1 MSTFSSI
8 PADSK
13 IASNELAFAIRD
25 KFPVSDGHTLVIP
38 HREIADWWDATPAER
53 QCLFDLVDEV
63 RAGLLETHSPEGFNI
78 GFNSGAAA
86 GQTIEHLHIH
96 VIPRYRGDMA
106 DPRGGVRHVIPE
118 RGNYLS
124 PGAESED
131 RLSLYS
137 TRDDRFYRELS
148 RLLQDHA
155 YDRFDLIVSFVMY
168 SGVQLI
174 SSHIDEAL
182 RRGVAIRILTTDY
195 LLVTHPQALA
205 HLLDRVGDA
214 GGAGGRL
221 EVKVFSGGSQ
231 SFHPK
236 AYIFTS
242 SAQAEGVA
250 LLGSSNLS
258 LSGIRKGIEWNVRSE
273 KVSELTDEFG
283 RHWSDRRSVELTQ
296 TWLTEYRG
304 RFEAR
309 PKIDQVNGD
318 PVTVAGSDM
327 VDAPLQPVAAN
338 VIQRE
343 ALAALEATR
352 IEGHR
357 AGLVVMATGL
367 GKTWLAG
374 FDSSRPE
381 FKRVLFV
388 AHRDEILSQSRDVFR
403 RIRPDGSFTIFA
415 GGNRDHSGTVVFA
428 GVQLLHRH
436 LDKFDPDE
444 FDYIVIDEFHHAAA
458 ATYRKV
464 IGHFR
469 PKFLLGLTATPDRAD
484 SADLMALCGDNLVF
498 QRDLRQGIAA
508 GLLAP
513 FRYRAIKD
521 VADYAEIP
529 WRNGRFDIDEL
540 STRLETGQRAQQV
553 FDEWEQ
559 MGGGSRKALGFC
571 CSIRHADF
579 MAAFFADKG
588 VSAVSVHSGESS
600 APRIDALDR
609 LRTGEVSVIF
619 AVDLFNEGVDVPA
632 IDLVMMVRPT
642 ESGIVFLQQLGRGLR
657 VSEGKAALEVLDLV
671 GNHKGF
677 LQKASMLV
685 ALTGAPE
692 GSDRKAV
699 ARLREGLT
707 DLPEGCEIVVEVEAI
722 DLLEKMLGAPRKA
735 DLYAQAIADWMDSHG
750 GARPT
755 ALELS
760 LRLGTAL
767 ELKASGGWFGLL
779 RDLNLLGDDELR
791 ASGTGADFLLDIEFG
806 AYNKSYKLVILA
818 VLLNMGAM
826 RSKASLREIALG
838 ARWEI
843 FSDPRLTADLVDA
856 QSAFVDMWDPTEL
869 EWTAYWRKNPIAAL
883 SSGTKSSQQWFDFED
898 EKLALKISV
907 ASPDGEAFDRLVR
920 EMVDYRLHR
929 YLAQRKTRD
938 LGHAR
943 KPVDIG
949 GGEIDATFRVLT
961 VRNGGASIL
970 FESAGGTK
978 DSDAARNTEYVRG
991 LDAILSRMK
1000 DLELVLVDAY
1010 VDSGRVQELPVA
1022 DRRLEVAPLTYPIN
1036 LDSVEDLVALRAV
1049 MLRASATVGRAP
1061 GVKNGGG
1068 NSRKAIRLMV
1078 KGLEGQWPNAKLA
1091 DQLAGLMGFHGD
1103 GRSPAGSVG
1112 DLSRNF

>member
-38 HREIADWWDATPAER
+38 YRQITDWWEATPAER
-53 QCLFDLVDEV
+53 QCLFDLVDVV
-63 RAGLLETHSPEGFNI
+63 RQLLLETHSPEGFNV
-78 GFNSGAAA
+78 GFNSGTAA
-86 GQTIEHLHIH
+86 GQTIEHFHIH
-96 VIPRYRGDMA
+96 VIPRYTGDMA

-118 RGNYLS
+118 RGNYLL
-124 PGAESED
+124 PGGIAKD
-131 RLSLYS
+131 PLSLYS

-155 YDRFDLIVSFVMY
+155 FDRFDLIVSFVMY
-168 SGVQLI
+168 SGMQLI

-182 RRGVAIRILTTDY
+182 RRGVEIRILTTDY

-205 HLLDRVGDA
+205 HLLDRMGDSDA
-214 GGAGGRL
+214 ASGRL
-221 EVKVFSGGSQ
+221 KVKVFSGGSQ

-242 SAQAEGVA
+242 SALAEGVA

-273 KVSELTDEFG
+273 KVTELTDEFD
-283 RHWSDRRSVELTQ
+283 RHWNDQRSVALTQ
-296 TWLTEYRG
+296 PWLTEYRR

-309 PKIDQVNGD
+309 PKIGEVNGD
-318 PVTVAGSDM
+318 PVTVAGSEL

-338 VIQRE
+338 VVQRE

-352 IEGHR
+352 IEGHK

-436 LDKFDPDE
+436 LDKFDPEE
-444 FDYIVIDEFHHAAA
+444 FDYVVIDEFHHAAA

-498 QRDLRQGIAA
+498 QRDLRQGITA
-508 GLLAP
+508 GLLSP

-521 VADYAEIP
+521 VADYTEIP

-540 STRLETGQRAQQV
+540 SARLETGQRAQQV

-559 MGGGSRKALGFC
+559 MGGSSRKALGFC
-571 CSIRHADF
+571 CSTRHADF
-579 MAAFFADKG
+579 MAAFFAEKG
-588 VSAVSVHSGESS
+588 VNAVSVHSGESS
-600 APRIDALDR
+600 APRIDSLDGFR
-609 LRTGEVSVIF
+609 AGELSVIF

-632 IDLVMMVRPT
+632 IDLVMMLRPT

-657 VSEGKAALEVLDLV
+657 ISEGKAALDVLDLV

-685 ALTGAPE
+685 ALTGVPA
-692 GSDRKAV
+692 GSDRKAL

-707 DLPEGCEIVVEVEAI
+707 DLPEGCEVIVEVEAI
-722 DLLEKMLGAPRKA
+722 NLLEKMLVAPKRV
-735 DLYAQAIADWMDSHG
+735 DLYAQAIEDWMDSHG
-750 GARPT
+750 GVRPT

-760 LRLGTAL
+760 LRLGTNL
-767 ELKASGGWFGLL
+767 ELKGVGGWFGLL
-779 RDLNLLGDDELR
+779 RDLNLLDGDELR
-791 ASGTGADFLLDIEFG
+791 ASKSGTDFLFDIEFG
-806 AYNKSYKLVILA
+806 VYNKSYKLVTLA

-826 RSKASLREIALG
+826 RSEASLREIALG
-838 ARWEI
+838 ARWQI

-856 QSAFVDMWDPTEL
+856 QSAFVDMWDPTES
-869 EWTAYWRKNPIAAL
+869 EWMAYWRKNPIAAL
-883 SSGTKSSQQWFDFED
+883 SSEAKSSQKWFDFED

-907 ASPDGEAFDRLVR
+907 ASADGEVFDGLVR

-929 YLAQRKTRD
+929 YLVQRKTRD
-938 LGHAR
+938 LGHVR
-943 KPVDIG
+943 KPVDG
-949 GGEIDATFRVLT
+949 AGAEIDATFRVLT
-961 VRNGGASIL
+961 VRDGGASIL
-970 FESAGGTK
+970 FESAGGAK

-991 LDAILSRMK
+991 LDAVLSRMK
-1000 DLELVLVDAY
+1000 DLGMVLVDAY
-1010 VDSGRVQELPVA
+1010 VDSGRVQNLPVA
-1022 DRRLEVAPLTYPIN
+1022 DRRLEVAPLTYP
-1036 LDSVEDLVALRAV
+1036 LDLEAVEDLAALRAA

-1061 GVKNGGG
+1061 GTKNGGG
-1068 NSRKAIRLMV
+1068 NPRKAIRLMV
-1078 KGLEGQWPNAKLA
+1078 NGLEGQWPNAKLA
-1091 DQLAGLMGFHGD
+1091 DQLSGLRGLDRAGMT
-1103 GRSPAGSVG
+1103 SPSFVE
-1112 DLSRNF
+1112 DLDRKS